1 MAEIIHGKFGMKDAL
16 KARKREIR
24 KEATDRFFEETE
36 RRLLLEYVT
45 LTVTYKEDGSVTD
58 ELIEKITGPAHHAG
72 SGFGKR
78 DMGWVFPKQDIETI
92 NALVTRLQTIAGVSI
107 DINVTDADGNPN

>member
-1 MAEIIHGKFGMKDAL
+1 MGKIIYGKFGHGNEKSAFEDVE
-16 KARKREIR
+16 RKSLF
-24 KEATDRFFEETE
+24 D
-36 RRLLLEYVT
+36 YVT
-45 LTVTYKEDGSVTD
+45 VTATYQEHGSVTD
-58 ELIEKITGPAHHAG
+58 EMIEKITGPPNHSR